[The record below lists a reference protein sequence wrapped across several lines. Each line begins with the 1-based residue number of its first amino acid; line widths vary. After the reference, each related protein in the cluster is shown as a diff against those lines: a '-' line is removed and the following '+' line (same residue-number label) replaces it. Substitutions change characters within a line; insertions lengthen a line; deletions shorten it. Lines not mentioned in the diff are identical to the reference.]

1 MGSDP
6 ARSAADPRL
15 DDPRDPAWE
24 PILARAVAGD
34 GVTLAYQPIVD
45 VARGV
50 VAGYES
56 LARFDCGAT
65 PDKVFAAAFEFEMAH
80 ALDAVTLGL
89 ALSARATLPGNT
101 FITVN
106 IEPESMLEPAVT
118 GIIDAQG
125 SLAGI
130 VFEITEHRPLP
141 DSPKCRKMLAHIR
154 SVGAIIAVDDAG
166 AGYAGLQQILRL
178 RPELLKIDRDLVTG
192 IDTDEARVAL
202 VEMIGTFANRID
214 AWLLAEGVETAAEAD
229 RLATLGVPLAQG
241 WFYGRPGPP
250 WVGVSDEAL
259 DLLER
264 RRERRAG
271 DAVRETVELID
282 EAVTVVGNN
291 LAEAQR
297 ILGESTVSEVV
308 CVDEYHRPIGVVTA
322 ASALDGRILTP
333 LRVNLATTPSEIAH
347 RITTHDSSVDVPVTV
362 TDERGRFVGVVT
374 LPRLLR
380 SLAED

>member
-1 MGSDP
+1 MSPDP
-6 ARSAADPRL
+6 ARTAADPRL
-15 DDPRDPAWE
+15 DDPRDSAWE
-24 PILARAVAGD
+24 PILHRAVTGD
-34 GVTLAYQPIVD
+34 GVTMAYQPIVD

-50 VAGYES
+50 IAGYES
-56 LARFDCGAT
+56 LARFDCGVT
-65 PDKVFAAAFEFEMAH
+65 PDKVFAAAYEFEMAH
-80 ALDAVTLGL
+80 ALDAVTLRL
-89 ALSARATLPGNT
+89 AFAQRATLPANML
-101 FITVN
+101 ITVN
-106 IEPESMLEPAVT
+106 VEPESMLEPDAVALL
-118 GIIDAQG
+118 DAQE

-154 SVGAIIAVDDAG
+154 SLGAIIAVDDAG

-250 WVGVSDEAL
+250 WVGVADDAL

-271 DAVRETVELID
+271 EAVRETVELID
-282 EAVTVVGNN
+282 EAPTVVGSN
-291 LAEAQR
+291 LAEARR
-297 ILGESTVSEVV
+297 ILAESTVTEVV
-308 CVDEYHRPIGVVTA
+308 CVDEHQRPIGVVTA
-322 ASALDGRILTP
+322 MSALDGRILSP
-333 LRVNLATTPSEIAH
+333 LRVNFATTPSEIAH
-347 RITTHDSSVDVPVTV
+347 RLTTHDSSVDVPVTV
-362 TDERGRFVGVVT
+362 TDERGRFVGIVT

-380 SLAED
+380 CLAED